1 MISLSR
7 APNGASHVR
16 SRSWRTIRPEEF
28 ASRHA
33 RRSSDVSALGATLY
47 EMISGKTPLSARRRQ
62 RITERYHREI
72 LEKLCAIDDEVPLH
86 VDQAIQR
93 SMSLKP
99 DERFQNMADFRNAME
114 HECHI
119 QEEKRRA
126 NRRQRVA
133 AAMVILNCLLIACL
147 ILGLILQENPL
158 SPIMIQENWS
168 LAPYRDAREQALN
181 AQICSLYER
190 KYPQVELQVT
200 QLAQED
206 YAQALDAAD
215 LPDVF
220 FYAEGI
226 DESLL
231 ADLSDLQAAMDLDA
245 LFGIEA
251 GAHTLKMPLAWD
263 ARIHYVNTAA
273 QGEAKTLEDF
283 LAGKGG
289 SWMGS
294 LLALPQISTSLAGYW
309 DIVPTQTIEVSFADE
324 LCVKRGERN
333 VESAGMLF
341 IYEML
346 GEQAQSGRYL
356 QQQDLLPLNRQIL
369 SEYVSV
375 WPQLSYLL
383 DDARQIEIREG
394 GG

>member
-1 MISLSR
+1 M
-7 APNGASHVR
+7 
-16 SRSWRTIRPEEF
+16 
-28 ASRHA
+28 
-33 RRSSDVSALGATLY
+33 
-47 EMISGKTPLSARRRQ
+47 
-62 RITERYHREI
+62 
-72 LEKLCAIDDEVPLH
+72 
-86 VDQAIQR
+86 
-93 SMSLKP
+93 
-99 DERFQNMADFRNAME
+99 
-114 HECHI
+114 
-119 QEEKRRA
+119 
-126 NRRQRVA
+126 
-133 AAMVILNCLLIACL
+133 IACL
-147 ILGLILQENPL
+147 ILGLILHEKSRFHP
-158 SPIMIQENWS
+158 SMIQGELEVW
-168 LAPYRDAREQALN
+168 LPYRDAREQALN

-324 LCVKRGERN
+324 MCVKRGERN

>member
-1 MISLSR
+1 
-7 APNGASHVR
+7 
-16 SRSWRTIRPEEF
+16 
-28 ASRHA
+28 
-33 RRSSDVSALGATLY
+33 
-47 EMISGKTPLSARRRQ
+47 MISGKTPLSARRRQ

-147 ILGLILQENPL
+147 ILGLILHEKSRFHP
-158 SPIMIQENWS
+158 SMIQGELEVW
-168 LAPYRDAREQALN
+168 LPYRDAREQALN

-220 FYAEGI
+220 FYAGGI

-231 ADLSDLQAAMDLDA
+231 ADLSDLQ
-245 LFGIEA
+245 
-251 GAHTLKMPLAWD
+251 
-263 ARIHYVNTAA
+263 
-273 QGEAKTLEDF
+273 
-283 LAGKGG
+283 GG
-289 SWMGS
+289 DG
-294 LLALPQISTSLAGYW
+294 P
-309 DIVPTQTIEVSFADE
+309 
-324 LCVKRGERN
+324 
-333 VESAGMLF
+333 
-341 IYEML
+341 
-346 GEQAQSGRYL
+346 
-356 QQQDLLPLNRQIL
+356 
-369 SEYVSV
+369 
-375 WPQLSYLL
+375 
-383 DDARQIEIREG
+383 
-394 GG
+394 